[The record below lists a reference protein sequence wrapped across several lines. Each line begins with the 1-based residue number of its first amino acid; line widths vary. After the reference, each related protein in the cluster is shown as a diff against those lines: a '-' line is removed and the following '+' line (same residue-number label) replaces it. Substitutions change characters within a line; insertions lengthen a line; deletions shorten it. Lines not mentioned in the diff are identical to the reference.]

1 MFSESLIS
9 SFHFGQENSI
19 TEKIQ
24 LLSPKRLG
32 VFTESFL
39 RKVRNLRES
48 DDNYHDAVDANGRK
62 IEMKASRV
70 LIDHHEESDNGSLLD
85 VLENDVRTIS
95 FFKEAL
101 DGDFICNIQQV
112 KPECF
117 DELNYLLL
125 FKDCILE
132 FRISSKT
139 LLDTVENKKI
149 KRAIMRAVKKE
160 RSKHPE
166 LCKFLDEYLLGKQKL
181 SDIARVCA
189 NHYDKRAWK
198 EINDAVLEKR
208 SISFSTKQHKG
219 NKGEGQFHIKKTN
232 LQYHIDNFL
241 VAIYTYDDFKN
252 VLSQCEK

>member
-1 MFSESLIS
+1 MSSESLIS
-9 SFHFGQENSI
+9 NFHFG
-19 TEKIQ
+19 TEDPIINKIQ

-32 VFTESFL
+32 IFTESFL
-39 RKVRNLRES
+39 RKVRNLNKSE
-48 DDNYHDAVDANGRK
+48 DNYHDAVDASGRK

-70 LIDHHEESDNGSLLD
+70 LIDHHEESINGSLLD

-125 FKDCILE
+125 FRDCILE

-149 KRAIMRAVKKE
+149 NSSIMRAVKKE
-160 RSKHPE
+160 RNKHPE
-166 LCKFLDEYLLGKQKL
+166 LCRFLDEYLLDKQKL
-181 SDIARVCA
+181 SDIAKVCA
-189 NHYDKRAWK
+189 NHHDKKAWK
-198 EINDAVLEKR
+198 EINKAISDKR
-208 SISFSTKQHKG
+208 SINFSTKQHKG

-241 VAIYTYDDFKN
+241 VAIYTYNDFKN
-252 VLSQCEK
+252 ILEQCEK